1 MQNPLVVSQGEGFIR
16 QYLEMDVQEGKP
28 GADQALEWFSIIE
41 SALAEGFIRQYL
53 EMDVQEGKPGAGQA
67 LEWFSIIESA
77 LAEDRNHISD
87 LERKIS
93 KTRLI
98 MS

>member
-28 GADQALEWFSIIE
+28 GADQALEWF
-41 SALAEGFIRQYL
+41 Y
-53 EMDVQEGKPGAGQA
+53 
-67 LEWFSIIESA
+67 IIESA

-93 KTRLI
+93 QTRLI

>member
-41 SALAEGFIRQYL
+41 SALAE
-53 EMDVQEGKPGAGQA
+53 
-67 LEWFSIIESA
+67 
-77 LAEDRNHISD
+77 DRNHISD

-93 KTRLI
+93 QTRLI